1 MFISIFRR
9 GLVGVEE
16 EEWEEEAWVWVED
29 GEEAWVWVED
39 GVEEWVWVE
48 DGVEEWVW
56 VEELDTLDG
65 AWVGQEEEFSTTLH
79 ISKITTRLM
88 YTFIRRRLLM

>member
-29 GEEAWVWVED
+29 GEEA
-39 GVEEWVWVE
+39 
-48 DGVEEWVW
+48 WVW

-88 YTFIRRRLLM
+88 YTFIQRRAPM